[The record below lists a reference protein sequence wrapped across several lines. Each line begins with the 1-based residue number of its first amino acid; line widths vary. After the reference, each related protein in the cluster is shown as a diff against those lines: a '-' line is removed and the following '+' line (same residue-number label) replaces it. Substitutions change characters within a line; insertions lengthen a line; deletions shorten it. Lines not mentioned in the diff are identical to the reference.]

1 MEYNLNDLMET
12 LFNTKRMLTNSM
24 TTFYCVADKIIQ
36 TKSDLIENDMF
47 YKLFVE
53 AWKESID
60 GNDSEMIKLLSD
72 AAGKTV
78 TEIHAYSTERR
89 VERNVDFRVED
100 DESTY
105 SIAVPVLKNKT
116 LVEDVPFEYIES
128 YLKSFDIRLYKV
140 NAGRTTTYERI
151 SAFPHFDPNMTARDV
166 IHIRFET
173 ENS

>member
-1 MEYNLNDLMET
+1 MKYNFNDLMGT
-12 LFNTKRMLTNSM
+12 LFNTKRVITNSM

-53 AWKESID
+53 AWNESIN
-60 GNDSEMIKLLSD
+60 GSDSEMIKLLSD
-72 AAGKTV
+72 ATGKTV
-78 TEIHAYSTERR
+78 TEIHAYSTER
-89 VERNVDFRVED
+89 VERNVDFKVEN

-105 SIAVPVLKNKT
+105 SIAVPILRNKKP
-116 LVEDVPFEYIES
+116 VDEIPFEYIES
-128 YLKSFDIRLYKV
+128 YLKSFEIRLYKV
-140 NAGRTTTYERI
+140 NAGRTITYERI

>member
-1 MEYNLNDLMET
+1 MKYNLNDLMET
-12 LFNTKRMLTNSM
+12 IFNTKRMLTNSM

-53 AWKESID
+53 AWKESIN
-60 GNDSEMIKLLSD
+60 GNDFEMIKLLSD
-72 AAGKTV
+72 ATGKTV
-78 TEIHAYSTERR
+78 TEIHAYSTER
-89 VERNVDFRVED
+89 VERNVDFKVED

-105 SIAVPVLKNKT
+105 SIAVPILRNKKP
-116 LVEDVPFEYIES
+116 VDDVPFEYIES
-128 YLKSFDIRLYKV
+128 YLKSFEIRLYKV
-140 NAGRTTTYERI
+140 NAGRTTTYDRL

-166 IHIRFET
+166 IRIKFET

>member
-53 AWKESID
+53 AWKESIN
-60 GNDSEMIKLLSD
+60 GNDFEMIKLLSD
-72 AAGKTV
+72 ATGKTV
-78 TEIHAYSTERR
+78 TEIHAYSTER
-89 VERNVDFRVED
+89 VERNVDFKVEN

-105 SIAVPVLKNKT
+105 SIAVPILKNKA
-116 LVEDVPFEYIES
+116 LVEDVPFEYVES
-128 YLKSFDIRLYKV
+128 YIKSFEIRLYKV
-140 NAGRTTTYERI
+140 NARRTITYDRL
-151 SAFPHFDPNMTARDV
+151 SAFPCPDSDATAREV
-166 IHIRFET
+166 IRYWFAT
-173 ENS
+173 NNS